1 MTSPR
6 IVKAAAVALALHLLV
21 PVSAALIASATSAAA
36 ETPAK
41 KGDRKILYYRNPMGL
56 PDTSPTPK
64 KDSMGMDYIAVYED
78 EASDESGTVKVSADR
93 IQTLGVR
100 TEAVTARPM
109 TRTIRAVGR
118 VAFDERK
125 ISVVSPRFEG
135 WITKLHVNTTGAAIE
150 RGDALFTVYSPDLAL
165 AEQEYVIARN
175 AGEAIAAA
183 ALSRLRNWE
192 IPAGEIARLKRTGV
206 ARDTV
211 EMRAPA
217 DGIVVEKT
225 ALEGM
230 RFAPGDT
237 LYRVVDFSSVWIL
250 ADVFEQ
256 DLASVHIGGP
266 ADASVAAYPGR
277 TFAGTVAFV
286 YPTTDQATRTTKV
299 RVELANPELL
309 LKGDMYATVEIAA
322 PGGAGRVLALPAS
335 AVLDNGKRQTVLIDR
350 GEGRFEPR
358 QVKLGARANDY
369 VEIVEGVAAGEKAV
383 VGANFL
389 IDAESNLRAALQ
401 AFTAPATEAT
411 QP

>member
-1 MTSPR
+1 MTLPR
-6 IVKAAAVALALHLLV
+6 IAKAAAAALALHLLV
-21 PVSAALIASATSAAA
+21 PAPVAFVVAPASAA
-36 ETPAK
+36 EQTPTK
-41 KGDRKILYYRNPMGL
+41 KGERKILYYRNPMGL
-56 PDTSPTPK
+56 PDTSPMPK

-78 EASDESGTVKVSADR
+78 EASDESGTVRISASK

-125 ISVVSPRFEG
+125 IGVVSPRFEG
-135 WITKLHVNTTGAAIE
+135 WITKLHVDTTGATIE
-150 RGDALFTVYSPDLAL
+150 RGEALFTVYSPDLAL
-165 AEQEYVIARN
+165 AEQEYLIARN
-175 AGEAIAAA
+175 AGEEIAAA

-192 IPAGEIARLKRTGV
+192 IPADEIAQLKRTGI

-211 EMRAPA
+211 KMRARA
-217 DGIVVEKT
+217 GGIVVEKT

-237 LYRVVDFSSVWIL
+237 LYRVVDLTSVWIL

-256 DLASVHIGGP
+256 DLASVHVGDP

-299 RVELANPELL
+299 RIELANPELL
-309 LKGDMYATVEIAA
+309 LKGDMYATVDIAA
-322 PGGAGRVLALPAS
+322 PGSAGRVLALPAS
-335 AVLDNGKRQTVLIDR
+335 AVLDNGRQQTVLIDR

-369 VEIVEGVAAGEKAV
+369 VEIVDGVAAGEKAV

-401 AFTAPATEAT
+401 AFTAPAEEAKK
-411 QP
+411 P

>member
-1 MTSPR
+1 MTLPR
-6 IVKAAAVALALHLLV
+6 IAKTAAAALALHLLLSAPAALV
-21 PVSAALIASATSAAA
+21 ATPASAAE

-41 KGDRKILYYRNPMGL
+41 KGERKILYYRNPMGL

-78 EASDESGTVKVSADR
+78 EASDESGTVKISPR
-93 IQTLGVR
+93 KIQTLGVR
-100 TEAVTARPM
+100 TEAVTERAL

-135 WITKLHVNTTGAAIE
+135 WITKLHVDTTGAAIE
-150 RGDALFTVYSPDLAL
+150 RGEALFTVYSPDLAL
-165 AEQEYVIARN
+165 AEQEYLIARN
-175 AGEAIAAA
+175 ANEAIAAA

-192 IPAGEIARLKRTGV
+192 IPTDELARLKRTGV

-211 EMRAPA
+211 EMRARA
-217 DGIVVEKT
+217 GGIVVEKT
-225 ALEGM
+225 AIEGM

-237 LYRVVDFSSVWIL
+237 LYRVVDLSSIWIL

-256 DLASVHIGGP
+256 DLASVHVGDP
-266 ADASVAAYPGR
+266 ADASVVAYPGR
-277 TFAGTVAFV
+277 KFTGTVAFV
-286 YPTTDQATRTTKV
+286 YPTTDEATRTTKV
-299 RVELANPELL
+299 RIELANPELL

-322 PGGAGRVLALPAS
+322 PGAAGRVLALPAS
-335 AVLDNGKRQTVLIDR
+335 AVLDNGRQQTVLIDR

-358 QVKLGARANDY
+358 RVKLGARANDY

-401 AFTAPATEAT
+401 AFTAPAEEAKK
-411 QP
+411 P